1 MKLESYWT
9 ASTPAFVPRA
19 AQLPSQCDVAI
30 VGGGFT
36 GLSAA
41 LALARRGASVVVLE
55 AGERVAAEASGRN
68 GGHVNNGLA
77 VDYAEVAAKVGVEQA
92 RAWYHAYDQSVDAV
106 ERIVRDEQIDCDFVR
121 RGKLKL
127 ATRPAGLEALTR
139 SAERLVRDGV
149 DTDVEIFDR
158 ARVQAEVASDRFV
171 GGLLYK
177 RSAQMHMGRFALGLA
192 QAAERNGARTHTGTC
207 VQRLERIGQGQAHRV
222 HTSRGTLHAQQVLL
236 ANGAAR
242 HGGYS
247 SFGWMRRRIVP
258 IGSFIV
264 VTEPLG
270 AERANALLRERR
282 TYVTVANIHHYFRLT
297 PDHRLVLGG
306 RARFAI
312 SSPVSDAKSG
322 EILRAG
328 MAQIFP
334 PLAGTRI
341 DYCWGGLVDVTQDR
355 LPHAGER
362 DGLFYSTGYSGHGTQ
377 MSVLMGERMAAV
389 MGGDAN
395 ANPWR
400 GRKWPAIP
408 GHLGPPWFLPAVG
421 AYFRLKDRLAA
432 GTFFS
437 SSKPPQPVSGAA
449 S

>member
-19 AQLPSQCDVAI
+19 AELPSQCDVAI

-77 VDYAEVAAKVGVEQA
+77 VDYAQVAAKVGVEQA

-106 ERIVRDEQIDCDFVR
+106 ERVVRDEQIDCDFVR

-127 ATRPAGLEALTR
+127 ATRPAQLDALAR

-149 DTDVEIFDR
+149 DNDVEILDQ
-158 ARVQAEVASDRFV
+158 ARVRAEVASDRFV

-177 RSAQMHMGRFALGLA
+177 RSGQMHMGRFAHGLA
-192 QAAERNGARTHTGTC
+192 QAAERSGARIHTGTC

-222 HTSRGTLHAQQVLL
+222 HTSRGTLQAQQVLL

-242 HGGYS
+242 HGGYG
-247 SFGWMRRRIVP
+247 SFGWLRRRIVP
-258 IGSFIV
+258 IGSFII

-270 AERANALLRERR
+270 AERAQALLRERR

-297 PDHRLVLGG
+297 PDHRLVFGG

-328 MAQIFP
+328 MVETFP
-334 PLAGTRI
+334 SLSDVGIA
-341 DYCWGGLVDVTQDR
+341 YCWGGLVDVTQDR

-389 MGGDAN
+389 MAGDAS

-400 GRKWPAIP
+400 GREWRAIP

-421 AYFRLKDRLAA
+421 LYFRLKDRLA
-432 GTFFS
+432 
-437 SSKPPQPVSGAA
+437 
-449 S
+449 

>member
-9 ASTPAFVPRA
+9 ASAPAFVPRA
-19 AQLPSQCDVAI
+19 SDLPPQCDVAI

-41 LALARRGASVVVLE
+41 LALSRRGASVVVLE

-77 VDYAEVAAKVGVEQA
+77 VDYADVAAKVGVERA
-92 RAWYHAYDQSVDAV
+92 RDWYHAYDEAVDTV
-106 ERIVRDEQIDCDFVR
+106 ERIVRDEAIGCDFVR
-121 RGKLKL
+121 HGKLKL
-127 ATRPAGLEALTR
+127 ATRPAHLDALSR

-149 DTDVEIFDR
+149 DTDVEILDA
-158 ARVQAEVASDRFV
+158 ARVHAEVASDRFA

-177 RSAQMHMGRFALGLA
+177 RSGQMHMGRFAAGLA
-192 QAAERNGARTHTGTC
+192 QAAERRGAQIHTGTC
-207 VQRLERIGQGQAHRV
+207 VQRLERLGGGQAHRV
-222 HTSRGTLHAQQVLL
+222 HTSRGTLRAQQVLL

-242 HGGYS
+242 HGGYG
-247 SFGWMRRRIVP
+247 SFGWLRRRIVP

-270 AERANALLRERR
+270 AERASALLKERR

-297 PDHRLVLGG
+297 PDHRLVFGG
-306 RARFAI
+306 RARFAV

-328 MAQIFP
+328 MVETFP
-334 PLAGTRI
+334 SLADVGI
-341 DYCWGGLVDVTQDR
+341 DYCWGGLVDMTQDR

-362 DGLFYSTGYSGHGTQ
+362 EGLFYSMGYSGHGTQ

-389 MGGDAN
+389 MAGDAS

-400 GRKWPAIP
+400 GREWRAIP
-408 GHLGPPWFLPAVG
+408 GHIGPPWFLPAVG
-421 AYFRLKDRLAA
+421 LYYRLKDRLA
-432 GTFFS
+432 
-437 SSKPPQPVSGAA
+437 
-449 S
+449 

>member
-9 ASTPAFVPRA
+9 ASAPADPPRA
-19 AQLPSQCDVAI
+19 ADLPARCDVAV

-41 LALARRGASVVVLE
+41 LALARRGASVLVLE
-55 AGERVAAEASGRN
+55 AGDRVAAEASGRN

-77 VDYAEVAAKVGVEQA
+77 VDYAEVAAKVGVDRA
-92 RAWYHAYDQSVDAV
+92 RAWYHAYDAAVDAV
-106 ERIVRDEQIDCDFVR
+106 ARLVRDEAIDCDFLR
-121 RGKLKL
+121 HGKLKL
-127 ATRPAGLEALTR
+127 ATRPAHLDALAR
-139 SAERLVRDGV
+139 SAERLVADGV
-149 DTDVEIFDR
+149 DTDVQVLPA

-177 RSAQMHMGRFALGLA
+177 RSGQMHMGRFANGLA
-192 QAAERNGARTHTGTC
+192 QAAERRGAQIHTGTC
-207 VQRLERIGQGQAHRV
+207 VQRLERLGRGPSAGHAHRV
-222 HTSRGTLHAQQVLL
+222 HTNRGTVHAAQVLL

-242 HGGYS
+242 HGGYG
-247 SFGWMRRRIVP
+247 SFGWLRRRIVP

-270 AERANALLRERR
+270 AQRAQALLRERR
-282 TYVTVANIHHYFRLT
+282 TYVTVANIHHYFRLS
-297 PDHRLVLGG
+297 PDHRLVFGG
-306 RARFAI
+306 RARFAV

-328 MAQIFP
+328 MLEMFP
-334 PLAGTRI
+334 QLQGVRI
-341 DYCWGGLVDVTQDR
+341 DYCWGGLVDMTQDR

-362 DGLFYSTGYSGHGTQ
+362 DGLYYSTGYSGHGTQ

-389 MGGDAN
+389 MAGDAA

-400 GRKWPAIP
+400 DRAWPAIP
-408 GHLGPPWFLPAVG
+408 GHVGPPWFLPAVG
-421 AYFRLKDRLAA
+421 LYYQLKDRLA
-432 GTFFS
+432 
-437 SSKPPQPVSGAA
+437 
-449 S
+449 